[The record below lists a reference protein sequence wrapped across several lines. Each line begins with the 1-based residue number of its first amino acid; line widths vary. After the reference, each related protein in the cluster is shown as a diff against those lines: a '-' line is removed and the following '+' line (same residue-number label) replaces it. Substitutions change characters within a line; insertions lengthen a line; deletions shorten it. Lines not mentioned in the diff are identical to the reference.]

1 VTEAMFY
8 LTSILG
14 QMPKRTSFIFLFYGL
29 LLELFLLAFNLLF
42 LICIQFF
49 YLADILY
56 ICGLIDAV
64 FDERSLSKLTIL
76 NTLNCLIVFVV
87 SHRYGFWDIY

>member
-14 QMPKRTSFIFLFYGL
+14 QLPKRTSFIFLFYGL

-64 FDERSLSKLTIL
+64 FDERSLSKFTIFD
-76 NTLNCLIVFVV
+76 TPNCLIVFVI
-87 SHRYGFWDIY
+87 SYRHGFWDIY